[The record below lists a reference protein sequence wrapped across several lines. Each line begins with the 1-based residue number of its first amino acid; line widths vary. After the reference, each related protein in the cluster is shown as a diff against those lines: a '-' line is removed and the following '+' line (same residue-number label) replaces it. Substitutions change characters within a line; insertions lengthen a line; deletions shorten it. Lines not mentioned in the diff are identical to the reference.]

1 MTWFF
6 AAAATPKSGATPADA
21 SAILALFV
29 IVVILGAVFA
39 LRTFMRTLQARKA
52 ERTVGASFTDYAL
65 EALVNAAKIDG
76 RINDDERRAVA
87 RAIGELAGPTYNSKV
102 VEAAFAKASL
112 NKSELIS
119 YLASRSKVFSRE
131 QKTAL
136 LKALLSVFVADGRF
150 DESEHAALVDY
161 TEAVGFD
168 RQSAP
173 DMLRNLGKDFT
184 RGNIT

>member
-1 MTWFF
+1 MINF
-6 AAAATPKSGATPADA
+6 AAAGAASAGAAPAD
-21 SAILALFV
+21 SNAILALFV
-29 IVVILGAVFA
+29 IVVAVGLWFA
-39 LRTFMRTLQARKA
+39 LRTFTRSLQARKT
-52 ERTVGASFTDYAL
+52 ERAVGASFTDYAL

-76 RINDDERRAVA
+76 RINDDERKAVA
-87 RAIGELAGPTYNSKV
+87 RAIGELAGPTYNSTV
-102 VEAAFAKASL
+102 VENAFAKARL
-112 NKSELIS
+112 NKDELLA
-119 YLASRSKVFSRE
+119 YLTARSKVFSRE

-173 DMLRNLGKDFT
+173 DMLRGLTKDFA